1 VNTDSI
7 VLWIARLHNEYPT
20 VGLLLVLMALDVVT
34 GLFAASIAK
43 QLNSQFSW
51 NGMCKKVQMVLA
63 VGMGTALEP
72 YAGDIP
78 LGKVI
83 AVFYSFTETI
93 SIVENFKRSGIPIPR
108 ILQTVL
114 DRFQSVADPEPR
126 PQPST
131 EKK

>member
-1 VNTDSI
+1 MNPDFI
-7 VLWIARLHNEYPT
+7 VTWIARLHNEYPT
-20 VGLLLVLMALDVVT
+20 VGLLLILMALDVLT
-34 GLFAASIAK
+34 GLFAASIEK
-43 QLNSQFSW
+43 KLNSRFSW
-51 NGMCKKVQMVLA
+51 DGMCKKVQMVLA

-93 SIVENFKRSGIPIPR
+93 SIVENFKRSGIPIPKV
-108 ILQTVL
+108 LQTVL
-114 DRFQSVADPEPR
+114 DRFQAVADPESR
-126 PQPST
+126 TQTST